1 MAYRYGNRY
10 QGDLFPPS
18 INDLVPPND
27 PVRVYDEFINSL
39 DFEKLGIEINEKKV
53 GNSSYDP
60 KAMLKLLVYGYSY
73 GWRSARKLERALH
86 HNISFIYLVGGLKPD
101 YKTIA
106 EFRRKNKKALKKVLK
121 QSALLCMDLG
131 FIEGNTLFV
140 DGTKI
145 RANASINKNNTLS
158 TYFEELKRIDKRIDA
173 ILKECQK
180 IDNKENKKGS
190 LVKLKEEL
198 STKEKRKARIEE
210 FLEEYK
216 ELEKYE
222 KAINGEKIKI
232 VETDPESKVMKSRQ
246 GSHPSYNVQ
255 SVVDDKN
262 GLIVHMEATDR
273 KNDLGQL
280 SRQVEKAEEV
290 LGKESKEVCGDAGY
304 CSYDDISSID
314 NENKLV
320 IVPSRSQATE
330 KEAKKF
336 DRSKFIYDE
345 ENDCYICP
353 GNKRLTY
360 RGINRIKKVRVYAI
374 EKKSICLNCI
384 YYGRCTTAKRGRK
397 IYRYLNEEIRIEL
410 AKKYKSEKGQEI
422 YKRRKEKVEHPFGH
436 IKRTLGMRS
445 FLLRGKEG
453 ADAEIG
459 IAGACFNIARLITLS
474 GGVIGAIQNIRMAT
488 L

>member
-1 MAYRYGNRY
+1 MAYKYGDRY

-18 INDLVPPND
+18 INNLIPEDD
-27 PVRVYDEFINSL
+27 PVRVYDEFIEAL
-39 DFEKLGIEINEKKV
+39 DFDELGIEINEKKV
-53 GNSSYDP
+53 GNSAYYP

-86 HNISFIYLVGGLKPD
+86 HNISFIYLLGGLKPD

-121 QSALLCMDLG
+121 QSALLCMKLG

-158 TYFEELKRIDKRIDA
+158 TYCKELKRIDKNIDR
-173 ILKECQK
+173 ILKECQR

-198 STKEKRKARIEE
+198 SSKEKRKAKIEE
-210 FLEEYK
+210 FLAQYK
-216 ELEKYE
+216 ELEE
-222 KAINGEKIKI
+222 NERAINGEKVKV
-232 VETDPESKVMKSRQ
+232 VETDPESKVMKGRD
-246 GSHPSYNVQ
+246 GIHPSYNVQ

-262 GLIVHMEATDR
+262 GLIVNMEATDS
-273 KNDLGQL
+273 KNDCRQL
-280 SRQVEKAEEV
+280 SAQVEKAEEV
-290 LGKESKEVCGDAGY
+290 LGKESKEICSDAGY
-304 CSYDDISSID
+304 CSYDDLERID
-314 NENKLV
+314 NENKLLV
-320 IVPSRSQATE
+320 IPSREQANG
-330 KEAKKF
+330 KEPKEF
-336 DRSKFIYDE
+336 DKSKFIYDE
-345 ENDCYICP
+345 ERDEYICP
-353 GNKRLTY
+353 EKKRLRYTTID
-360 RGINRIKKVRVYAI
+360 RKAEARVYTI
-374 EKKSICLNCI
+374 EDKRICLNCKH
-384 YYGRCTTAKRGRK
+384 YGRCTKSERGRK
-397 IYRYLNEEIRIEL
+397 IYRYKNEGLRIKL
-410 AKKYKSEKGQEI
+410 AKIYKSEKGQEI

-453 ADAEIG
+453 ANAELG
-459 IAGACFNIARLITLS
+459 IVGSCFNVTRLITLS
-474 GGVIGAIQNIRMAT
+474 GGVIRAIRNIRMAA